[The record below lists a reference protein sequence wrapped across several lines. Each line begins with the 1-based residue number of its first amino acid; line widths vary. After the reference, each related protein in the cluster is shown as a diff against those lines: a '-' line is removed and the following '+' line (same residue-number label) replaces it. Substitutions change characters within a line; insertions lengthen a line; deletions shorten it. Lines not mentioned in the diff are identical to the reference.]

1 LKLDHAAGQPG
12 NGAPEVGVFHVGVRI
27 AKAEGGQIQFVERV
41 EEIGAKIEHR
51 VLSKAAN
58 PAEADLPDETLFETT
73 WT

>member
-41 EEIGAKIEHR
+41 EEIGAK
-51 VLSKAAN
+51 
-58 PAEADLPDETLFETT
+58 FEVDPTV
-73 WT
+73 WTKFRQSLDGVAG